1 MILVATRL
9 KRRAPG
15 GSQVGNKPEL
25 LEAAANEQLL
35 QKVAFI
41 SQE

>member
-1 MILVATRL
+1 MR
-9 KRRAPG
+9 
-15 GSQVGNKPEL
+15 GSQMSNGPES

-41 SQE
+41 SQK